1 MHISIILC
9 TYNRA
14 TLLPRAIRSVLRQT
28 VREWE
33 LIIIDDGSRDE
44 TYPVAQQFFE
54 NDERMVYCYQSNRG
68 LAHARNRGLQLA
80 SGNVICFVDSDDEL
94 APTHL
99 EQRVRYLQRHPSV
112 DFLYGGMKLIG
123 PKEKQYVVDLTNPK
137 KKIHLSK
144 CYVGGTFFFRK
155 EVLKKV
161 PGFRAIPF
169 GEDFD
174 FYTRVSKRFTVR
186 KVNFPTYLYH
196 LDVENRLCD
205 VYTELLMKKNV
216 KVGQQLAQR

>member
-1 MHISIILC
+1 MVSIILC

-14 TLLPRAIRSVLRQT
+14 TLLPRAITSVVRQT
-28 VREWE
+28 IGEWE
-33 LIIIDDGSRDE
+33 LIIIDDGSRDA
-44 TYPVAQQFFE
+44 TYRVAKQFF
-54 NDERMVYCYQSNRG
+54 DTDQRIVYFYQSNCG
-68 LAHARNRGLQLA
+68 LAQARNRGLQLA
-80 SGNVICFVDSDDEL
+80 TGNFVCFVDSDDEL

-99 EQRVRYLQRHPSV
+99 EQRVKCLQRRPSV
-112 DFLYGGMKLIG
+112 DFLHGGMKLIG

-144 CYVGGTFFFRK
+144 CHVGGTFFFRK

-169 GEDFD
+169 GEDVD
-174 FYTRVSKRFTVR
+174 FYTRVKERFTVK

-196 LDVENRLCD
+196 LDVEDRLCD
-205 VYTELLMKKNV
+205 VYTKQLMKKDV
-216 KVGQQLAQR
+216 KVGQQLATQ